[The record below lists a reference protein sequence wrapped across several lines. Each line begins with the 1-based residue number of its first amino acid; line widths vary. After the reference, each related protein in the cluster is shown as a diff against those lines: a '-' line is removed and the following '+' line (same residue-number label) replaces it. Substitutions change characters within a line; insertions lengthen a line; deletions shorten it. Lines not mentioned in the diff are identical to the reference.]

1 MRISDWSSDV
11 CSSDL
16 PSSSNSW
23 LPQSA
28 TECTVS
34 ASIAL
39 EPVKNAATPL
49 AQASAK
55 LAPSAKKIARVES
68 PLPAIERVLYSS
80 KPRCW
85 GFAGQCATRV
95 PNTRS
100 SRRQGFRE
108 EENTSEL
115 QSL

>member
-1 MRISDWSSDV
+1 M
-11 CSSDL
+11 

-39 EPVKNAATPL
+39 EPVKTAATPL
-49 AQASAK
+49 APASAK
-55 LAPSAKKIARVES
+55 LAPSAKQIARVES

-80 KPRCW
+80 KPRGW
-85 GFAGQCATRV
+85 GFAGQCATSV
-95 PNTRS
+95 PNTS
-100 SRRQGFRE
+100 SSARLWFFHNGKPLVE
-108 EENTSEL
+108 ESGGQQEVK
-115 QSL
+115 